1 MSKTKTVIFSHG
13 DKGGV
18 GKSLVC
24 STLVDLLIEDGVRVA
39 LVDGDTDNAD
49 VAQRFEGSGIPIAK
63 IRLSDFSEYETAVNR
78 MLDFAQEAI
87 EQHGT
92 DVIVVNLPAGASATV
107 DRDPLVIRDALGG
120 INAKLRVILSLGNS
134 SMSLQSLSDIKNE
147 GLGTVGPC
155 LALAPKHFKD
165 DALLERLQEAG
176 FPHTSEFPRLEPDSM
191 RLVLENPEM
200 RLIDMTDTR
209 VNKSPI
215 LRIRIDRFRKAAR
228 EIFRPI
234 AGEYLKEQE
243 KKNDA

>member
-1 MSKTKTVIFSHG
+1 MSKIVIFSHG

-24 STLVDLLIEDGVRVA
+24 ATLVDLLIEDGVRVA

-49 VAQRFEGSGIPIAK
+49 VAQRFEGSGIPLTK

-78 MLDFAQEAI
+78 LCNFAQAAI

-92 DVIVVNLPAGASATV
+92 EVIVVNLPAGASATV
-107 DRDPLVIRDALGG
+107 DRDPKVIEAALGG
-120 INAKLRVILSLGNS
+120 LGAEARVILSLGNS
-134 SMSLQSLSDIKNE
+134 SLSLQSLNDIKE
-147 GLGTVGPC
+147 KGMGTVGPT

-165 DALLERLQEAG
+165 EGLLERLKG
-176 FPHTSEFPRLEPDSM
+176 GDFDYVSEFPRLEPDSM

-200 RLIDMTDTR
+200 PLIDMTDTR

-234 AGEYLKEQE
+234 AGEYLKEQV
-243 KKNDA
+243 KQNDA

>member
-1 MSKTKTVIFSHG
+1 MSSKTVIFSHG

-24 STLVDLLIEDGVRVA
+24 ATLIDLLIEDGVRVA

-49 VAQRFEGSGIPIAK
+49 VAQRFERSGIPLTK

-78 MLDFAQEAI
+78 LVDFAQEAI

-107 DRDPLVIRDALGG
+107 DRDPQVIKEALKG
-120 INAKLRVILSLGNS
+120 IDAKLRVILSLGNS
-134 SMSLQSLSDIKNE
+134 SLSLQSLSEIKNE

-165 DALLERLQEAG
+165 EALLQRLQEAG

-200 RLIDMTDTR
+200 LLIDMTDTR

-234 AGEYLKEQE
+234 ASEYLKELE

>member
-1 MSKTKTVIFSHG
+1 MSSKTVIFSHG

-24 STLVDLLIEDGVRVA
+24 ATLVDLLIEDGVRVA

-49 VAQRFEGSGIPIAK
+49 VAQRFEGSGIPLTK

-78 MLDFAQEAI
+78 LVDFAQEAI
-87 EQHGT
+87 ERHGT
-92 DVIVVNLPAGASATV
+92 EVIVVNLPAGASATV
-107 DRDPLVIRDALGG
+107 DRDPQVIEDALGG
-120 INAKLRVILSLGNS
+120 LGAEARVILSLGNS
-134 SMSLQSLSDIKNE
+134 SLSLQSLNDIKE
-147 GLGTVGPC
+147 KGMGTVGPT

-165 DALLERLQEAG
+165 DGLLERLKSG
-176 FPHTSEFPRLEPDSM
+176 DFDYVSEFPRLEPDSM

-200 RLIDMTDTR
+200 LLKDMTDTR

-234 AGEYLKEQE
+234 AGEYLKELE
-243 KKNDA
+243 KKNDE

>member
-1 MSKTKTVIFSHG
+1 MSKTVIFSHG

-24 STLVDLLIEDGVRVA
+24 ATLVDLLIEDGVRVA

-49 VAQRFEGSGIPIAK
+49 VAQRFEGSGIPLTK

-78 MLDFAQEAI
+78 LVDFAQEAI

-107 DRDPLVIRDALGG
+107 DRDPLVIQDALGG
-120 INAKLRVILSLGNS
+120 LKAKARVILSLGNS
-134 SMSLQSLSDIKNE
+134 SLSLQSLRDIKE
-147 GLGTVGPC
+147 KGMGTVGPC

-165 DALLERLQEAG
+165 EGLLGRLEGGG
-176 FPHTSEFPRLEPDSM
+176 FDYVSEFPRLEPDSM

-200 RLIDMTDTR
+200 LLIDMTDTR

-234 AGEYLKEQE
+234 AGEYLKELE
-243 KKNDA
+243 KQNDA